1 MAGEKTY
8 LDVAFRYTPLLFG
21 FIMPIVCLILALHVK
36 NDTAA
41 LIAFA
46 WLCISITI
54 NNMLQIMEYD
64 LIRVFGKSEEEI
76 EEAVKKTI

>member
-1 MAGEKTY
+1 MSGEKTY

-21 FIMPIVCLILALHVK
+21 FITPIVVLILALNAK

-46 WLCISITI
+46 WLCVSITI

-64 LIRVFGKSEEEI
+64 LIRVFGKSPEEI
-76 EEAVKKTI
+76 EEAIKKNI